1 MPCQCVTIYLVYLTF
16 FVTFFTY
23 DMASATL

>member
-1 MPCQCVTIYLVYLTF
+1 MPCQCVTIYLVYFDF
-16 FVTFFTY
+16 FCYFFTY